1 MRGVPASRGAPRDF
15 KRMRAAPRACCT
27 GGVMEELS
35 RFISR
40 RAVRAVALVTLLLA
54 ATAHAAG
61 APKFIVDVPFVSCE
75 GLICLDVSLDGA
87 PPRKLMLDT
96 GNARSTLIAGPARQ
110 LGWTLAP
117 AQRNNETVPGLWLA
131 GEHRVGI
138 GDDVAST
145 PFFVFDRELLGQ
157 YKPPVDGSIA
167 YDFFKDRVLEIDYA
181 KHRVRYTK
189 PIATPV
195 PETRPEG
202 LGSLKLIPFGD
213 RGPPVVVG
221 SQFTV
226 NGKNV
231 RAQIDTVFTGT
242 MLVYDSA
249 LDTLGLQKEGAPEL
263 FRYTDGGVNLLAGRS
278 DSIGFGK
285 SGLVG
290 GAKTLYFVGDGPNPV
305 HQPDGL
311 FEATAGNALFAH
323 SIVTLDFHAMTIDV
337 RTAD

>member
-1 MRGVPASRGAPRDF
+1 MEASRSP
-15 KRMRAAPRACCT
+15 
-27 GGVMEELS
+27 L
-35 RFISR
+35 R
-40 RAVRAVALVTLLLA
+40 RVVRALAVFFALLTSSV
-54 ATAHAAG
+54 HAD
-61 APKFIVDVPFVSCE
+61 APKFVVDVPFVPCE

-87 PPRKLMLDT
+87 PVRQLMLDT
-96 GNARSTLIAGPARQ
+96 GNAHSTLIAEPAHQ
-110 LGWTLAP
+110 LGWTLAS
-117 AQRNNETVPGLWLA
+117 AQRDNQAVPGIWLA

-157 YKPPVDGSIA
+157 YKPPVDGSLA

-242 MLVYDSA
+242 MLVYDDA
-249 LDTLGLQKEGAPEL
+249 LGTLGLQKEGAPEL
-263 FRYTDGGVNLLAGRS
+263 FRYTDGGVNLLAGRA

-285 SGLVG
+285 RGLIG

-323 SIVTLDFHAMTIDV
+323 SVVTLDFHAMTIDV